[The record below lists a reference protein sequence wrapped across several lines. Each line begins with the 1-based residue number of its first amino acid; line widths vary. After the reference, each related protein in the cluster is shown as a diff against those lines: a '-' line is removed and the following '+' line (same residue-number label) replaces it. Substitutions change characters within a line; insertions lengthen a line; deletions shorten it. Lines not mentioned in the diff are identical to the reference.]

1 MEGRDVATV
10 DIPGAFMQVDIG
22 TDLVYI
28 RFDGV
33 MAKVV
38 QKLDPDQYQGC
49 VGQERGKPAIY
60 ASLNKALYSTPK
72 GALQF
77 WENLTA
83 TLKSWDFSVNPYDWC
98 IANKMIKGS

>member
-72 GALQF
+72 VHHEKICNNQPI
-77 WENLTA
+77 EICN
-83 TLKSWDFSVNPYDWC
+83 DFY
-98 IANKMIKGS
+98 